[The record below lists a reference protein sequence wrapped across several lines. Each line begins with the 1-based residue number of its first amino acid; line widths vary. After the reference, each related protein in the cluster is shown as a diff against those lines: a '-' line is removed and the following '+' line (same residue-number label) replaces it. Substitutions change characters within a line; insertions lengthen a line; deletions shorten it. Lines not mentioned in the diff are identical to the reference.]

1 MSGDPSQV
9 VQFLAQNDAACPTCG
24 YSLRGCSQP
33 CCPECGDEIRLSL
46 HAGSSD
52 VLVTALRY
60 VILAIGTRSL
70 VVLGYWI
77 WQSLSYYSF
86 PGTLGSLGTGWYLR
100 MGINMLVDVAIGV
113 LCVVALRQ
121 LKAVTVTRK
130 FRGVAK
136 SVAWIAILIIADV
149 VVGLAVN
156 AFT

>member
-1 MSGDPSQV
+1 MSGDPTQV

-60 VILAIGTRSL
+60 VLLAIGTRSL
-70 VVLGYWI
+70 LVLAYWI

-86 PGTLGSLGTGWYLR
+86 PGALGSLGTGWYLR
-100 MGINMLVDVAIGV
+100 MGINGVFDVAIGV

-121 LKAVTVTRK
+121 LTAVKVSRK
-130 FRGVAK
+130 FHGVARTI
-136 SVAWIAILIIADV
+136 VWIAILIVADV
-149 VVGLAVN
+149 VVGFAVN